1 MRVLQAIE
9 TQQIRWF
16 DLGVMLEAETEVLD
30 SHGQKR
36 QRDAGAAGREDPP
49 AGGTCRNQC
58 CECCGSPMEQ
68 NRPRD
73 PVVAVEYRHRC
84 NREPLCASCTH
95 YEWGVDLRD
104 RRWWLLTLNAMT
116 VVPRTV
122 ARIERPLLATCCIC
136 MGTLGTEHDNPERPA
151 SISHGR
157 PEGWTTCSSCTFTRV
172 DLGGGRFYWQ
182 HSCPNDRPPRTHSR
196 SGREGLRVGAN
207 NGCAIEG
214 TVGNGMAQS
223 DPTLDS
229 GGPPLATRSDGNPCA
244 IGLDG
249 TSAVAELPSTS
260 QRLPDCMECWLDAG
274 RHRCPSCGKRPLCGS
289 CLRRHA
295 CFPEIDTIA
304 SGERKVMCSR
314 ASAPQHLGEAGKVL
328 PPECL
333 TVNKGRTWGAPL
345 FCGPRRQ
352 ARTRCGHR

>member
-1 MRVLQAIE
+1 
-9 TQQIRWF
+9 
-16 DLGVMLEAETEVLD
+16 
-30 SHGQKR
+30 
-36 QRDAGAAGREDPP
+36 
-49 AGGTCRNQC
+49 
-58 CECCGSPMEQ
+58 MEQ

-73 PVVAVEYRHRC
+73 LVVAVEYCHRC
-84 NREPLCASCTH
+84 NREPLCASCTN

-122 ARIERPLLATCCIC
+122 ARIERALRATCCIC
-136 MGTLGTEHDNPERPA
+136 MGILGTEHDNPERPE

-172 DLGGGRFYWQ
+172 DLGGGCFYWQ

-249 TSAVAELPSTS
+249 TGAVAELPSTS
-260 QRLPDCMECWLDAG
+260 QRPSGCTEAKWSGGRSQTAAVAATDPAG
-274 RHRCPSCGKRPLCGS
+274 KSAVLIRLTLALLTSRDVEDPWV
-289 CLRRHA
+289 A
-295 CFPEIDTIA
+295 
-304 SGERKVMCSR
+304 CSR
-314 ASAPQHLGEAGKVL
+314 EVNSEVDGREAAIPWATCLASNRACRRTCAKGGGYVRQCSPQD
-328 PPECL
+328 
-333 TVNKGRTWGAPL
+333 
-345 FCGPRRQ
+345 Q
-352 ARTRCGHR
+352 

>member
-36 QRDAGAAGREDPP
+36 QRDAGAVGREDPP
-49 AGGTCRNQC
+49 AGRTCRNQC

-136 MGTLGTEHDNPERPA
+136 MGTLGTEHDNPERPE

-223 DPTLDS
+223 DRWL
-229 GGPPLATRSDGNPCA
+229 TRRLSVGDRPRQC
-244 IGLDG
+244 
-249 TSAVAELPSTS
+249 PM
-260 QRLPDCMECWLDAG
+260 QRESEDV
-274 RHRCPSCGKRPLCGS
+274 HRWF
-289 CLRRHA
+289 RRRLSV
-295 CFPEIDTIA
+295 CD
-304 SGERKVMCSR
+304 R
-314 ASAPQHLGEAGKVL
+314 
-328 PPECL
+328 L
-333 TVNKGRTWGAPL
+333 TP
-345 FCGPRRQ
+345 
-352 ARTRCGHR
+352 